1 MEILSDVMKV
11 LHIHERFKNWRKM
24 IVFMSCTL
32 LMACSEPIDIYKPI
46 DVSQFGQSV
55 RIDFEISKKGNYQ
68 FALLFDKG
76 DDYEEMK
83 RRLELFG
90 DIDKDG
96 IITPV
101 SLQIVKDGKVFF
113 DEKINAGGYGW
124 GRTFDYEERSIT
136 TAVREIKTFSLSPGR
151 YSAVI
156 TTLEDVP
163 AFNGIESFVEFT
175 YYNPKI

>member
-1 MEILSDVMKV
+1 MKILRVQ
-11 LHIHERFKNWRKM
+11 ERFKNWRNM
-24 IVFMSCTL
+24 IIFMSCTL
-32 LMACSEPIDIYKPI
+32 LMACSKPIDIYKPI
-46 DVSQFGQSV
+46 DVSHSGQSV
-55 RIDFEISKKGNYQ
+55 KIDFEISKKGNYQ

-113 DEKINAGGYGW
+113 DEKINAGGYAG
-124 GRTFDYEERSIT
+124 DVPSIT
-136 TAVREIKTFSLSPGR
+136 KKGV
-151 YSAVI
+151 
-156 TTLEDVP
+156 
-163 AFNGIESFVEFT
+163 
-175 YYNPKI
+175 

>member
-1 MEILSDVMKV
+1 
-11 LHIHERFKNWRKM
+11 
-24 IVFMSCTL
+24 
-32 LMACSEPIDIYKPI
+32 
-46 DVSQFGQSV
+46 
-55 RIDFEISKKGNYQ
+55 SKKGNYQ

-90 DIDKDG
+90 NVDKG
-96 IITPV
+96 GVITPV
-101 SLQIVKDGKVFF
+101 SLHLVKDSKIFF
-113 DEKINAGGYGW
+113 DKKINAGGRGW
-124 GRTFDYEERSIT
+124 GRSFDYEGRRVNI
-136 TAVREIKTFSLSPGR
+136 AVRNIKILELPPGR

-163 AFNGIESFVEFT
+163 AFSGIESFVEFA